1 MPPSRDPLRT
11 PHDCAPNIPP
21 SVDRT
26 DLGTYIELP
35 FCAHCR
41 KAMVSPCS
49 PGQGQPYFDLA
60 PGEPV
65 PDCVPG
71 HAHEEVMWAS
81 VPEED
86 SGADLPERA
95 CPATRP

>member
-1 MPPSRDPLRT
+1 MPLSRDPLR
-11 PHDCAPNIPP
+11 PDEWPP
-21 SVDRT
+21 GLPASVDRT
-26 DLGTYIELP
+26 DLGSYIELP

-49 PGQGQPYFDLA
+49 PGQSEPYFDLA

-71 HAHEEVMWAS
+71 HDHEEVVWAS

-86 SGADLPERA
+86 SGADLSERA
-95 CPATRP
+95 SPAARP